1 MYMNSCRSFLLKICF
16 IFYGGCVLQAAQ
28 RQPSHEVF
36 ANPIVDVAFR
46 HIMSNKKI
54 AKSLI
59 NSIVPDFKNNPVTKI
74 TKAFDKVPLSPKK
87 DAFMDFHAKT
97 QGRNSVIIEMQARR
111 HTMFDERALYYA
123 AYTYSHQLSEEI
135 LPEPDWYKGLKPVYA
150 IQFLDYDTQRIRGIQ
165 PREGEEDLDQLFL
178 QEVKAHPMPEDA
190 FMKYYVM
197 VDQFSSQKVKRGIHL
212 IQIELPRVT
221 RIRGLSPRQEDFVE
235 KSEGFSLSDWW
246 YCVLK
251 HAEEFDIAGLGNEY
265 EDRSGQFDR
274 MPKPVYNAFKMLR
287 REAWGSKL
295 RDSYNREASEMGVY
309 STAIAVERAEG
320 REEGR
325 EEGRQEGEMKGQMKG
340 FIEQFILLGKLGPKS
355 LQRIKRNQPDED
367 WIDAIWNERE
377 TEMAELESGEE
388 EEEVPEGRTFDD
400 FIAYLRA
407 EGVIRKKEG
416 E

>member
-1 MYMNSCRSFLLKICF
+1 
-16 IFYGGCVLQAAQ
+16 
-28 RQPSHEVF
+28 
-36 ANPIVDVAFR
+36 
-46 HIMSNKKI
+46 
-54 AKSLI
+54 
-59 NSIVPDFKNNPVTKI
+59 
-74 TKAFDKVPLSPKK
+74 
-87 DAFMDFHAKT
+87 
-97 QGRNSVIIEMQARR
+97 
-111 HTMFDERALYYA
+111 
-123 AYTYSHQLSEEI
+123 LSEEI

-165 PREGEEDLDQLFL
+165 ARKGEKDLDQLFL

-235 KSEGFSLSDWW
+235 RSEEFSLSDWW

-251 HAEEFDIAGLGNEY
+251 HAEEFDVTEFGDEY
-265 EDRSGQFDR
+265 GDKSNKLVH

-287 REAWGSKL
+287 REAWGSEL

-309 STAIAVERAEG
+309 STAIAVEHQEGLQKG

-325 EEGRQEGEMKGQMKG
+325 KEGIMLGG
-340 FIEQFILLGKLGPKS
+340 FIEQFILLRKLGPKS
-355 LQRIKRNQPDED
+355 LQRIKRNQPDEE
-367 WIDAIWNERE
+367 WIRAVWNKRE
-377 TEMAELESGEE
+377 AEMAELESGEE
-388 EEEVPEGRTFDD
+388 EEEEVLAGRTFDD

-407 EGVIRKKEG
+407 EGVIRKGG
-416 E
+416 ERNPA